1 MRPRLHYDTRRWAT
15 VFPLG
20 MYAAA
25 SIETGQVRTV
35 TWITDFGHAW
45 TWVGFGAW
53 LHALVGPLR
62 HGLRVL
68 RGQPGPAAA
77 QDRA

>member
-1 MRPRLHYDTRRWAT
+1 
-15 VFPLG
+15 
-20 MYAAA
+20 
-25 SIETGQVRTV
+25 VRTV

-68 RGQPGPAAA
+68 RGQPGSAAA